1 MGMKYFPSNG
11 MQIKKRQNTLIA
23 QQQEQIRLQEET
35 RQQEV
40 EQRLGIASRLG
51 QQIKKIRQ
59 ERKLTQSACSKQ
71 ALLAKSHLCQI
82 EAGKRVPSLEKLFD
96 LCEVLCVKMAD
107 VFVCFDVRVEK
118 DSPKKRKRPRSK
130 SPI

>member
-1 MGMKYFPSNG
+1 
-11 MQIKKRQNTLIA
+11 MQIKKRQNVLIA
-23 QQQEQIRLQEET
+23 QQQEQIRLQQEEK
-35 RQQEV
+35 QQEI
-40 EQRLGIASRLG
+40 EQKFGIAYRLG

-71 ALLAKSHLCQI
+71 ALLAKSHLSQI

-96 LCEVLCVKMAD
+96 LCEVLCIKMSEI
-107 VFVCFDVRVEK
+107 FVCFDVRVEK
-118 DSPKKRKRPRSK
+118 DNPKKRKRPRSK